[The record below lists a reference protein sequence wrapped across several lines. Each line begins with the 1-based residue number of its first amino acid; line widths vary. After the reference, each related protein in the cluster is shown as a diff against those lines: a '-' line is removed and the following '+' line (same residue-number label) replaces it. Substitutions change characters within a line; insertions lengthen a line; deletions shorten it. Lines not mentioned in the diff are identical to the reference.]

1 MAKENTEYN
10 HPFDNPFTQS
20 FYSMD
25 YMRNLMN
32 WGIKAQQT
40 WMDQS
45 IRTTQVM
52 SQFLI
57 DQAGETA
64 KMGQQ
69 FFKQTMS
76 VNEDLAKSF
85 TQATTPKN

>member
-1 MAKENTEYN
+1 MAKENTDHAY
-10 HPFDNPFTQS
+10 PFENPFNQS

-25 YMRNLMN
+25 HIKNLMS

-45 IRTTQVM
+45 MRTTQVM
-52 SQFLI
+52 TQFI
-57 DQAGETA
+57 MDQVGETT
-64 KMGQQ
+64 KMGQEL
-69 FFKQTMS
+69 FKQTMS
-76 VNEDLAKSF
+76 VNEDLAKGF